1 MAGAALGVGALVQP
15 AARYFFRGDS
25 KRQITVNFPR
35 HPHYNIILSLLPEF
49 TEKTGISV
57 RVDILNYM
65 RMYEK
70 QMLELSKPVG
80 DYDVICHLISWK
92 TEYAQKRLVTPI
104 DMFCTNKQFEEEDI
118 IPAYKQG
125 ISTVG
130 DRHYGFPSGAETSL
144 LGYRADILKKHGMT
158 PPKTYDE
165 LIDHIDY
172 FKKAEPDLSPMGM
185 RTKAGHSITHGW
197 LLHLSP
203 YGGQVFDEHN
213 RPLLT
218 SNAAVSSLDFIKKI
232 VSTGSVGMGAWSFG
246 NVLDNFL
253 QGKVVYY
260 LDSMTLFGQIADKNR
275 SRVKDLVDYAP
286 HPKAKTI
293 SGQLGG
299 FGLCLPKNAKNK
311 PDGYRLIKWLLRPEN
326 DLKIALQG
334 GAVSRTSTLNNPELL
349 NKFKGYNVIRDFV
362 PHINPDWRPYIPEWG
377 SISAR
382 ILGPILSRAVVQDIP
397 SLEALEDAQ
406 QQIITFMQK
415 AGYYS

>member
-1 MAGAALGVGALVQP
+1 MLP
-15 AARYFFRGDS
+15 A
-25 KRQITVNFPR
+25 
-35 HPHYNIILSLLPEF
+35 F
-49 TEKTGISV
+49 TEQTGISV

-92 TEYAQKRLVTPI
+92 TEYAQKRLVTPF
-104 DMFCTNKQFEEEDI
+104 DLFCTSKEFEAEDI

-125 ISTVG
+125 ISTVDG
-130 DRHYGFPSGAETSL
+130 RHYGFPSGGETSL
-144 LGYRADILKKHGMT
+144 LAYRSDILKKHGMQ

-165 LIDHIDY
+165 LMAHIDY

-203 YGGQVFDEHN
+203 YGGQVFDKDYQPHIDSPE
-213 RPLLT
+213 
-218 SNAAVSSLDFIKKI
+218 SQASLDFIKKI
-232 VSTGSVGMGAWSFG
+232 VSSGSVGMGAWSFG

-253 QGKVVYY
+253 QGKVIYY
-260 LDSMTLFGQIADKNR
+260 LDSIALFGQLQDKSR
-275 SRVKDLVDYAP
+275 SRISDVVDFAP
-286 HPKAKTI
+286 HPKAKVT

-299 FGLCLPKNAKNK
+299 FGLSIPKNAKNK

-334 GAVSRTSTLNNPELL
+334 GSASRISTLNNPELL
-349 NKFKGYNVIRDFV
+349 NKFKGYQTVRDFV

-377 SISAR
+377 SLSAR
-382 ILGPILSRAVVQDIP
+382 ILGPILSRSIVQNIP
-397 SLEALEDAQ
+397 TPEALQDAQ
-406 QQIITFMQK
+406 IQVKKFMQK
-415 AGYYS
+415 EGYDKS